1 MLERNSRQ
9 LKKYM
14 LLYTMPLHHF
24 AVYNLLQNNNT
35 HIEMQ
40 SETEPKYPT
49 KEKRRSK
56 FIHWLFG
63 LMEFRFGFN

>member
-24 AVYNLLQNNNT
+24 VVYNLLQNKNT

-40 SETEPKYPT
+40 SETETKYPT
-49 KEKRRSK
+49 KQENQN
-56 FIHWLFG
+56 LFTG
-63 LMEFRFGFN
+63 YLV